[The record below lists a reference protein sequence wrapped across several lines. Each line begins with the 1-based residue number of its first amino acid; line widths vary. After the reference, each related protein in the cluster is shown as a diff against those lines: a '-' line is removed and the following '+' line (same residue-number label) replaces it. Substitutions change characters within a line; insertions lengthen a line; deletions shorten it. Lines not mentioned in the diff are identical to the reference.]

1 MPEKVTKEEKL
12 VELAIEKAKQVIQE
26 AEHLGILPL
35 DEDVMGEEVKLT
47 RPKKTPEKVPLPK
60 TSNIDG
66 EEDKLNEG

>member
-1 MPEKVTKEEKL
+1 MPVKVTKEEKL

-26 AEHLGILPL
+26 AKHLGTLPL

-47 RPKKTPEKVPLPK
+47 RPKKTPEKPSLPK

-66 EEDKLNEG
+66 DADLLNEG